1 MKRLILSTAFV
12 ATVSLP
18 AAARSGTESEVYPAL
33 PEPPPVYQG
42 ETVEPEVTIIDTGQ
56 ERIYE
61 YRVRGQLY
69 MVKVQPQAG
78 PPLLSPGYH
87 GGRPARYPQGSGPGQ
102 CVTPVATVQ
111 LVDRARAR
119 RGRCSMPDAL

>member
-1 MKRLILSTAFV
+1 MRRLILTTIFV

-18 AAARSGTESEVYPAL
+18 VAARSETTTYPKPTEL
-33 PEPPPVYQG
+33 PSVYQG

-69 MVKVQPQAG
+69 MMSVQPQVG
-78 PPLLSPGYH
+78 PPYYLLDTTGD
-87 GGRPARYPQGSGPGQ
+87 GQLDTRKDRVWDNTIPQWVLFSW
-102 CVTPVATVQ
+102 
-111 LVDRARAR
+111 
-119 RGRCSMPDAL
+119 

>member
-78 PPLLSPGYH
+78 PPYYLLDTTGDGQPDT
-87 GGRPARYPQGSGPGQ
+87 RKDRVWDNALPQWLLFSW
-102 CVTPVATVQ
+102 
-111 LVDRARAR
+111 
-119 RGRCSMPDAL
+119 